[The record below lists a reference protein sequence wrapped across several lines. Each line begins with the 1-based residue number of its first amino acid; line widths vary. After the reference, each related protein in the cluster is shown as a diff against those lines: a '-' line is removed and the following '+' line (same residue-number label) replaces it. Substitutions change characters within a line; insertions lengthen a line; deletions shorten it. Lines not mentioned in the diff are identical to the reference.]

1 MDVRGLERR
10 YQVDGDALRYQI
22 DMATGTTP
30 MTLHLT
36 ADLRRDA

>member
-1 MDVRGLERR
+1 VRGLERR
-10 YQVDGDALRYQI
+10 YRFDGDALTYEI

-36 ADLRRDA
+36 GSLRRGT